1 MKVMFISDIHG
12 MITNLDKIRERFHS
26 LGCQKLVVL
35 GDLYY
40 ADYYHRLEED
50 YHPKEV
56 LHFLKSFADK
66 LICIRG
72 NCDSDLDIME
82 SEFPIEEK
90 ILHYPID
97 SYNIYLT
104 HGHIYNER
112 NWKEENSILIF
123 GHYHY
128 PFIKEDHNNLFVNP
142 GSISLPRGNN
152 KPTYLFYNGE
162 EFIIYDMEDHVVARK
177 VIDNN
182 KYLH

>member
-1 MKVMFISDIHG
+1 MFISDIHG

-112 NWKEENSILIF
+112 NWKEEKSILIF
-123 GHYHY
+123 GHYHI
-128 PFIKEDHNNLFVNP
+128 PFLEEDKNNLFVNP
-142 GSISLPRGNN
+142 GSISLPRGSN

>member
-50 YHPKEV
+50 YQPKEV

-123 GHYHY
+123 GHYHI
-128 PFIKEDHNNLFVNP
+128 PFLEEDKNNLFVNP